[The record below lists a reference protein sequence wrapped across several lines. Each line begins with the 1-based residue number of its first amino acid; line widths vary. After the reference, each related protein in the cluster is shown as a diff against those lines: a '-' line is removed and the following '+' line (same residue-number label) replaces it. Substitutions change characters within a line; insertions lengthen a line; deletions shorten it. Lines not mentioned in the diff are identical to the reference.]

1 MRQLCI
7 ALVVLAL
14 VAVTARAHGGSYR
27 GPHGE
32 IPPNMRPPE
41 DPPPPHGDGTPTPP
55 PDEDPS
61 GTPTG
66 GDGPGNGRPAPP
78 PQEPPGGGDV
88 GRVPP
93 RVPDG
98 AGPGSG
104 ATTGPG
110 RKGNGPPPPT
120 LDNWEFWWGL
130 NKDAILDLKGALGA
144 RNRTAVTGVAILG
157 AGRRLGK
164 SPDGAQ
170 APTLLAIEETIVP
183 ALERVVDDPDLHFD
197 LRAGAVIA
205 LAKVASTLPAVQAST
220 ARRLIDVMNNADGKQ
235 HFSVEESGALA
246 LGLLRCK
253 DEVVLD
259 ALCDRALD
267 GKRRGNPRT
276 RAFALLALGLLEVEP
291 TDDGYERVAQT
302 LATVVRKETTFKD
315 LPVCALVAMG
325 LSGDS
330 RFLPDLVTMVKT
342 ERAYGVRRL
351 DDLLRSYAV
360 SAIGRILESHP
371 DRADKATVSLLEKV
385 MINRGTHTKRSAVL
399 ACGQID
405 LASVEPALVRGLVRA
420 LEHVVRKGERQAAH
434 FALVSLGKIGGK
446 VEDARLHRRIFESL
460 HQAMQKGSHTG
471 KPFAALALGLMGR
484 SPNLE
489 ASRSVFRELLRHEF
503 VTFRGDPR
511 NRAAYAIALGML
523 RDRGAV
529 EPLIEVLVDR
539 GEVARLR
546 GACAV
551 ALGMIRDPRALEPV
565 REVLAERR
573 DRELRVDTAIAAGLL
588 GDTTVI
594 PVLVDILRDASS
606 SLYVQ
611 GSVALALGR
620 IGDRRAIDPLVTM
633 MEGERV
639 KDLNRALA
647 AVALGLLGD
656 RNPVPVLSRLSRDV
670 NYRAAVN
677 AMNEVLTIL

>member
-1 MRQLCI
+1 MRKLLI
-7 ALVVLAL
+7 AVLVLAL

-55 PDEDPS
+55 PEENPP

-66 GDGPGNGRPAPP
+66 GDEPGNGRPPPP

-144 RNRTAVTGVAILG
+144 RDRAAVTGASILG

-246 LGLLRCK
+246 LGLLQCR
-253 DEVVLD
+253 DEVVLTPS
-259 ALCDRALD
+259 ATAPWTGSVGGTRERARSPCSPSACSRSSP
-267 GKRRGNPRT
+267 GTTATSGSPRRSRPSSGRRPPSRICPSAPSWRWGSPAT
-276 RAFALLALGLLEVEP
+276 RASCP
-291 TDDGYERVAQT
+291 T
-302 LATVVRKETTFKD
+302 
-315 LPVCALVAMG
+315 
-325 LSGDS
+325 S
-330 RFLPDLVTMVKT
+330 
-342 ERAYGVRRL
+342 
-351 DDLLRSYAV
+351 
-360 SAIGRILESHP
+360 
-371 DRADKATVSLLEKV
+371 
-385 MINRGTHTKRSAVL
+385 
-399 ACGQID
+399 
-405 LASVEPALVRGLVRA
+405 
-420 LEHVVRKGERQAAH
+420 
-434 FALVSLGKIGGK
+434 
-446 VEDARLHRRIFESL
+446 
-460 HQAMQKGSHTG
+460 
-471 KPFAALALGLMGR
+471 
-484 SPNLE
+484 
-489 ASRSVFRELLRHEF
+489 
-503 VTFRGDPR
+503 
-511 NRAAYAIALGML
+511 
-523 RDRGAV
+523 
-529 EPLIEVLVDR
+529 
-539 GEVARLR
+539 
-546 GACAV
+546 
-551 ALGMIRDPRALEPV
+551 
-565 REVLAERR
+565 
-573 DRELRVDTAIAAGLL
+573 
-588 GDTTVI
+588 
-594 PVLVDILRDASS
+594 
-606 SLYVQ
+606 
-611 GSVALALGR
+611 
-620 IGDRRAIDPLVTM
+620 
-633 MEGERV
+633 
-639 KDLNRALA
+639 
-647 AVALGLLGD
+647 
-656 RNPVPVLSRLSRDV
+656 
-670 NYRAAVN
+670 
-677 AMNEVLTIL
+677 